1 MRIIQTIDFDNKT
14 IVPGES
20 NIFAPDEIEVV
31 DDVQQPNDTDTHYYE
46 IESRQVRHKS
56 TNSYWPCQVVVE
68 RERGEPVS
76 EELTNIEVSDDFVVT
91 GNSVH
96 DYEQITYR
104 SNENRRDYPTAEAF
118 NKAKEGK
125 FIEFTT
131 NERFSNSAPKP
142 KILATSLKAPYP
154 VLPFT
159 DEGVLPSFLSFDGYA
174 LRFDIEDRAKNSTAL
189 SYDKTFHAKI
199 TLDNGDVLTGYATV
213 KEHFYIPVETFVPG
227 VDKNR
232 IRKIEYSMDPFVLEW
247 FEGRATFTPE
257 SISKEFDGM

>member
-46 IESRQVRHKS
+46 TESKQVKHKP
-56 TNSYWPCQVVVE
+56 TNSYWACQVVVAH
-68 RERGEPVS
+68 ERGEPVS
-76 EELTNIEVSDDFVVT
+76 EELTNIEVSNELVVT

-104 SNENRRDYPTAEAF
+104 SNENPRAYPTAEAF

-131 NERFSNSAPKP
+131 KERFSNSAPKP
-142 KILATSLKAPYP
+142 KILATLLKAPYP

-174 LRFDIEDRAKNSTAL
+174 LQFDIEDRAKNTSAYPL
-189 SYDKTFHAKI
+189 NKTFHAKI
-199 TLDNGDVLTGYATV
+199 TLDNGDVLTGSVTGYGEIFV
-213 KEHFYIPVETFVPG
+213 KQFVPG